1 LSEIDQ
7 ILNLKSQIPNPK
19 SQICMLY
26 YLFEYLDKL
35 DFPGAGMFQFVMF
48 RSAMAA
54 IFSLLI
60 GIFVGKKIISAL
72 QRRQIGETIRN
83 LELEGQ
89 YSKRG
94 TPTMGGVIVIVSIL
108 ASTLLFGK
116 LENIYIILMLVS
128 TVWLGTLG
136 FADDYIKV
144 FKKDKEGLKGKFKI
158 VAQIGLGLIVGLT
171 IYFSPEMVVRE
182 NTEIRVNNVIEEVTY
197 KNEDVKTTSTTI
209 PFVKNNN
216 FDYKWLVRWMGDYAD
231 TAVWIV
237 FILVV
242 ILIVT
247 AVSNSANLTDGLDG
261 LTSGSSAI
269 IGVALGILAYV
280 SGRVDFASYLNIMYI
295 PGGDELMVFASAF
308 VGACVGF
315 LWYNAYPAQVFMGDT
330 GSLTMGGIIG
340 VFAVLIHKEL
350 LLPILCGVFFVEAL
364 SVIAQVAYFKFT
376 KKKYGAGKRIFKMTP
391 LHHHYQKPGDGSIDA
406 LIQKPFA
413 PLAEPK
419 IVSRFW
425 LVGMILAVLALATLK
440 MR

>member
-1 LSEIDQ
+1 
-7 ILNLKSQIPNPK
+7 
-19 SQICMLY
+19 MLY
-26 YLFEYLDKL
+26 YLFEYLDRL

-54 IFSLLI
+54 LFSLLI
-60 GIFVGKKIISAL
+60 GIFAGKRIIRGL

-83 LELEGQ
+83 LNLEGQ

-94 TPTMGGVIVIVSIL
+94 TPTMGGVIVILSIL
-108 ASTLLFGK
+108 TPTLLFGK

-128 TVWLGTLG
+128 TVWLGALG

-158 VAQIGLGLIVGLT
+158 VAQVGLGLIVGLT
-171 IYFSPEMVVRE
+171 IYFNSEIVVRE
-182 NTEIRVNNVIEEVTY
+182 NAEIRVNNVIEEVTY
-197 KNEDVKTTSTTI
+197 RNEDMKTTSTTI

-216 FDYKWLVRWMGDYAD
+216 FDYKWLVGWMGDYAD

-269 IGVALGILAYV
+269 IGVVLGILAYV

-308 VGACVGF
+308 VGACIGF

-350 LLPILCGVFFVEAL
+350 LLPVLCGVFFVEAL
-364 SVIAQVAYFKFT
+364 SVIAQVAWFKFT
-376 KKKYGAGKRIFKMTP
+376 KQKYGAGKRIFKMTP
-391 LHHHYQKPGDGSIDA
+391 LHHHFQKPGDGSIGA
-406 LIQKPFA
+406 LIQKPFV

>member
-1 LSEIDQ
+1 
-7 ILNLKSQIPNPK
+7 
-19 SQICMLY
+19 MLY

-35 DFPGAGMFQFVMF
+35 DFPGAGMFQYVMF

-54 IFSLLI
+54 VFSLLI
-60 GIFVGKKIISAL
+60 GIFVGKKIIRAL
-72 QRRQIGETIRN
+72 QRRQIGEIIRN
-83 LELEGQ
+83 LDLEGQ

-94 TPTMGGVIVIVSIL
+94 TPTMGGVIVILSIL
-108 ASTLLFGK
+108 VSTLLFGK
-116 LENIYIILMLVS
+116 LENIYIILMIVS
-128 TVWLGTLG
+128 TIWLGTLG

-158 VAQIGLGLIVGLT
+158 VAQVGLGLIVGLT

-182 NTEIRVNNVIEEVTY
+182 NTEVRINNVIEEVTY
-197 KNEDVKTTSTTI
+197 QNEDVKSTSTTI

-216 FDYKWLVRWMGDYAD
+216 FDYRWLVNWMGDYAD
-231 TAVWIV
+231 VAVWIV
-237 FILVV
+237 FVMVV

-269 IGVALGILAYV
+269 IGVALGVLAYV

-340 VFAVLIHKEL
+340 VFAILIHKEL

-364 SVIAQVAYFKFT
+364 SVIAQVTYFKFT
-376 KKKYGAGKRIFKMTP
+376 KKKYGVGKRVFKMTP
-391 LHHHYQKPGDGSIDA
+391 LHHHFQKPGDGSIDA

-425 LVGMILAVLALATLK
+425 LVGMILVVLALATLK

>member
-1 LSEIDQ
+1 
-7 ILNLKSQIPNPK
+7 
-19 SQICMLY
+19 MLY

-35 DFPGAGMFQFVMF
+35 DFPGAGMFQYVMF

-54 IFSLLI
+54 VFSLLI
-60 GIFVGKKIISAL
+60 GVFAGKKIINKL
-72 QRRQIGETIRN
+72 QQKQIGETIRD
-83 LELEGQ
+83 LDLEGQ

-94 TPTMGGVIVIVSIL
+94 TPTMGGVIIIISIL
-108 ASTLLFGK
+108 SSILLFGK
-116 LENIYIILMLVS
+116 LENIYIILMMVS
-128 TVWLGTLG
+128 TVWLGALG

-144 FKKDKEGLKGKFKI
+144 FRRDKEGLKGKFKI
-158 VAQIGLGLIVGLT
+158 IAQVGLGLIVGLT
-171 IYFSPEMVVRE
+171 IIFSPEIVVRE
-182 NTEIRVNNVIEEVTY
+182 NSEIRIGNIIEEVTF
-197 KNEDVKTTSTTI
+197 KTEDVKTNSTTI

-216 FDYKWLVRWMGDYAD
+216 FDYRWLVNWMGDYAD
-231 TAVWIV
+231 AAVWIV

-261 LTSGSSAI
+261 LTSGTSAI

-295 PGGDELMVFASAF
+295 PGSDELMVFSSAF
-308 VGACVGF
+308 VGACIGF

-330 GSLTMGGIIG
+330 GSLTLGGIIG

-350 LLPILCGVFFVEAL
+350 LLPILCGIFFVEAL
-364 SVIAQVAYFKFT
+364 SVIAQVTYFKYT

-391 LHHHYQKPGDGSIDA
+391 LHHHYQKPGNGSIDA
-406 LIQKPFA
+406 LIQKPYT
-413 PLAEPK
+413 PVTEPK
-419 IVSRFW
+419 LVTRFW
-425 LVGMILAVLALATLK
+425 LIGILLAVLAVATLK

>member
-1 LSEIDQ
+1 
-7 ILNLKSQIPNPK
+7 
-19 SQICMLY
+19 MLY
-26 YLFEYLDKL
+26 YLFDYLDKL
-35 DFPGAGMFQFVMF
+35 DFPGAGMFQYVMF

-54 IFSLLI
+54 VFSLLI
-60 GIFVGKKIISAL
+60 GVFVGKKIIRKL
-72 QRRQIGETIRN
+72 QKKQIGETIRD
-83 LELEGQ
+83 LDLEGQ

-94 TPTMGGVIVIVSIL
+94 TPTMGGVIIIMSIL

-116 LENIYIILMLVS
+116 LENIYIILMCVS
-128 TVWLGTLG
+128 TVWLGALG

-182 NTEIRVNNVIEEVTY
+182 NSEIRVGNIIEDVTFQS
-197 KNEDVKTTSTTI
+197 EDVKTTSTTI

-216 FDYKWLVRWMGDYAD
+216 FDYRWLVSWMGDYAD

-237 FILVV
+237 FVLVV

-261 LTSGSSAI
+261 LTSGTSAI

-280 SGRVDFASYLNIMYI
+280 SGRVDFASYLNIMHI
-295 PGGDELMVFASAF
+295 PGSDELMVFASAF
-308 VGACVGF
+308 VGACIGF

-330 GSLTMGGIIG
+330 GSLTLGGIIG

-364 SVIAQVAYFKFT
+364 SVIAQVTYFKYT
-376 KKKYGAGKRIFKMTP
+376 KKKYGVGKRVFKMSP
-391 LHHHYQKPGDGSIDA
+391 LHHHFQKPGDGSIDA
-406 LIQKPFA
+406 IIQKPIT
-413 PLAEPK
+413 PITEPK
-419 IVSRFW
+419 LVTRFW
-425 LVGMILAVLALATLK
+425 LIGIILAVLAVATLK